1 MKIKAVFMGTP
12 EIARDALEALNDV
25 LDVVLVV
32 TQPDKLVGRKK
43 VLTKSP
49 VKLLA
54 ESLEVPVFQP
64 YKIKEEYDAII
75 KLNPDII
82 VTCAYGQI
90 LPKELLDLPKYG
102 ALNIHASLLP
112 KYRGGAPIERSIMNG
127 DKKTGITLM
136 HMDIGMDTG
145 DMIYKEEIAI
155 DDLDT
160 KETLTKKLSIL
171 AQKIIKK
178 NLPLYLD
185 GAYESVKQDDS
196 LASYAPI
203 ISKEDEYLSFNKSS
217 LEVYNHIRALSP
229 EPSVYALLDNKR
241 YKFYEAKLS
250 NLKGTPGEI
259 LAIDEALT
267 IGTLDGAIDILSIQE
282 AGKKKMSA
290 KDYFSGKNKKE
301 YIGKRFNE
309 ENN

>member
-1 MKIKAVFMGTP
+1 
-12 EIARDALEALNDV
+12 
-25 LDVVLVV
+25 
-32 TQPDKLVGRKK
+32 
-43 VLTKSP
+43 
-49 VKLLA
+49 
-54 ESLEVPVFQP
+54 
-64 YKIKEEYDAII
+64 
-75 KLNPDII
+75 
-82 VTCAYGQI
+82 
-90 LPKELLDLPKYG
+90 
-102 ALNIHASLLP
+102 
-112 KYRGGAPIERSIMNG
+112 MNG
-127 DKKTGITLM
+127 DTKTGITLM

-160 KETLTKKLSIL
+160 KETLTKKLSLL

-185 GAYESVKQDDS
+185 GEYSSIKQDES
-196 LASYAPI
+196 KASYAPI

-250 NLKGTPGEI
+250 NLKGPAGEI

-267 IGTLDGAIDILSIQE
+267 IGTLDGAIDIISLQE

-301 YIGKRFNE
+301 FIGKRFNE

>member
-127 DKKTGITLM
+127 DTKAGITLM

-171 AQKIIKK
+171 AQK
-178 NLPLYLD
+178 NY
-185 GAYESVKQDDS
+185 
-196 LASYAPI
+196 
-203 ISKEDEYLSFNKSS
+203 
-217 LEVYNHIRALSP
+217 
-229 EPSVYALLDNKR
+229 
-241 YKFYEAKLS
+241 
-250 NLKGTPGEI
+250 
-259 LAIDEALT
+259 
-267 IGTLDGAIDILSIQE
+267 
-282 AGKKKMSA
+282 
-290 KDYFSGKNKKE
+290 
-301 YIGKRFNE
+301 
-309 ENN
+309 

>member
-12 EIARDALEALNDV
+12 EIARDALKALNEV

-32 TQPDKLVGRKK
+32 TQPDKFVGRKK

-54 ESLEVPVFQP
+54 ESLSIPVFQP
-64 YKIKEEYDAII
+64 KKIKEDYDTIT
-75 KLNPDII
+75 KLNPDLI

-90 LPKELLDLPKYG
+90 LPKALLDMPQYG

-145 DMIYKEEIAI
+145 DMIYKEEIDI
-155 DDLDT
+155 DKIDT
-160 KETLTKKLSIL
+160 KETLTKKLSLL

-185 GAYESVKQDDS
+185 GEYLSIKQDES
-196 LASYAPI
+196 KASYAPI

-250 NLKGTPGEI
+250 NFKGTPGEI

-267 IGTLDGAIDILSIQE
+267 IGTLDGAIDIISLQE

>member
-12 EIARDALEALNDV
+12 EIARDALEALTDV

-64 YKIKEEYDAII
+64 YKIKEEYDTIT

-90 LPKELLDLPKYG
+90 LPKALLDMPKYG

-145 DMIYKEEIAI
+145 DIIYKEEIAI

-160 KETLTKKLSIL
+160 KETLTKKLSLL

-178 NLPLYLD
+178 ILPLYLD
-185 GAYESVKQDDS
+185 GEYSSIKQDES
-196 LASYAPI
+196 KASYAPI

>member
-75 KLNPDII
+75 KLKPDLI

-136 HMDIGMDTG
+136 YMDTGMDTG

-160 KETLTKKLSIL
+160 KETLTKKLSLL

-185 GAYESVKQDDS
+185 GAYESAKQDDS

-217 LEVYNHIRALSP
+217 LDIYNHIRSLSP
-229 EPSVYALLDNKR
+229 DPAVYALLDNKR
-241 YKFYEAKLS
+241 YKIYEARIS
-250 NLKGTPGEI
+250 SLKGKPGEI
-259 LAIDEALT
+259 LSLDNGLVV
-267 IGTLDGAIDILSIQE
+267 GTLDASINILVLQE
-282 AGKKKMSA
+282 AGKNKMTSE
-290 KDYFSGKNKKE
+290 DYFRGRNKNK

>member
-12 EIARDALEALNDV
+12 EIARDALKALNEAF
-25 LDVVLVV
+25 DVVLVV

-49 VKLLA
+49 VKVLA
-54 ESLEVPVFQP
+54 ESLSIPVFQP
-64 YKIKEEYDAII
+64 KKIKEDYDTIT
-75 KLNPDII
+75 KLNPDLI

-90 LPKELLDLPKYG
+90 LPKALLDMPQYG

-127 DKKTGITLM
+127 EAKTGITLM

-145 DMIYKEEIAI
+145 DMIYKEEIDI
-155 DDLDT
+155 DNLDT

-171 AQKIIKK
+171 AQKIIRK

-185 GAYESVKQDDS
+185 GAYERIKQDES
-196 LASYAPI
+196 KTTYAPI
-203 ISKEDEYLSFNKSS
+203 ISKEDEYLDFNRTS
-217 LEVYNHIRALSP
+217 LDIYNHIRSLSP
-229 EPSVYALLDNKR
+229 DPAVYALLDNKR
-241 YKFYEAKLS
+241 YKFYEAKVS
-250 NLKGTPGEI
+250 SLKGKPGEI
-259 LAIDEALT
+259 LNIDKALT
-267 IGTLDGAIDILSIQE
+267 VGTVDASIDILVLQE
-282 AGKKKMSA
+282 AGKNKMTA
-290 KDYFSGKNKKE
+290 EEYFRGRNKKD

>member
-12 EIARDALEALNDV
+12 EIARDALEALTDV

-90 LPKELLDLPKYG
+90 LPKALLDLPQYG

-127 DKKTGITLM
+127 DTKTGITLM

-145 DMIYKEEIAI
+145 DMIYKEEIDI
-155 DDLDT
+155 DNLDT

-171 AQKIIKK
+171 AQKIIKEK
-178 NLPLYLD
+178 LPLYLD
-185 GAYESVKQDDS
+185 GEYSSIKQDES
-196 LASYAPI
+196 KASYAPI

-282 AGKKKMSA
+282 AGKKNMSA

>member
-127 DKKTGITLM
+127 DIKTGITLM

-145 DMIYKEEIAI
+145 DMIYQEEIAI

-160 KETLTKKLSIL
+160 KETLTKKLSLL

-178 NLPLYLD
+178 NLPLYLY

-267 IGTLDGAIDILSIQE
+267 IGTLDGAIDIISLQE

>member
-12 EIARDALEALNDV
+12 EIARDALSALNEICD
-25 LDVVLVV
+25 LALVV
-32 TQPDKLVGRKK
+32 TQPDKFVGRKK

-64 YKIKEEYDAII
+64 SKIREDYDTII
-75 KLNPDII
+75 NINPDII

-127 DKKTGITLM
+127 DIKTGITLM

-145 DMIYKEEIAI
+145 DMIYQEEIAI

-160 KETLTKKLSIL
+160 KETLTKKLSLL

-241 YKFYEAKLS
+241 YKFYEAKMS

-267 IGTLDGAIDILSIQE
+267 IGTLDGAIDIISLQE

>member
-12 EIARDALEALNDV
+12 EIARDALEALNEICDV
-25 LDVVLVV
+25 ALVV
-32 TQPDKLVGRKK
+32 TQPDKFVGRKK

-145 DMIYKEEIAI
+145 DIIYKEEIAI

-185 GAYESVKQDDS
+185 GAYESAKQDDS

-250 NLKGTPGEI
+250 NFKGTPGEI

-267 IGTLDGAIDILSIQE
+267 IGTLDGAIDIISLQE

>member
-12 EIARDALEALNDV
+12 EIARDALSALNEICD
-25 LDVVLVV
+25 LALVV
-32 TQPDKLVGRKK
+32 TQPDKFVGRKK

-64 YKIKEEYDAII
+64 SKIREDYDTII
-75 KLNPDII
+75 NINPDII

-127 DKKTGITLM
+127 DTKTGITLM

-145 DMIYKEEIAI
+145 DMIYQEEIAI

-160 KETLTKKLSIL
+160 KETLTKKLSLL

-282 AGKKKMSA
+282 AGKKNMSA

>member
-32 TQPDKLVGRKK
+32 TQPDKFVGRKK

-90 LPKELLDLPKYG
+90 LPKALLDLPQYG

-127 DKKTGITLM
+127 DTKTGITLM

-145 DMIYKEEIAI
+145 DMIYKEEIDI
-155 DDLDT
+155 DNLDT

-171 AQKIIKK
+171 AQKIIKEK
-178 NLPLYLD
+178 LPLYLD
-185 GAYESVKQDDS
+185 GAYKRIKQDES
-196 LASYAPI
+196 KASYAPI
-203 ISKEDEYLSFNKSS
+203 ITKDDEYLDFNRNS
-217 LEVYNHIRALSP
+217 LDIYNHIRSLSP
-229 EPSVYALLDNKR
+229 DPAVYALLDNKR
-241 YKFYEAKLS
+241 YKIYEARIS
-250 NLKGTPGEI
+250 SLKGKPGEI
-259 LAIDEALT
+259 LSLDNGLVV
-267 IGTLDGAIDILSIQE
+267 GTLDASINILVLQE
-282 AGKKKMSA
+282 AGKNKMTSE
-290 KDYFSGKNKKE
+290 DYFRGRNKNK

>member
-136 HMDIGMDTG
+136 HMDEGMDTG
-145 DMIYKEEIAI
+145 DMIYQEEIAI

-250 NLKGTPGEI
+250 NFKGTPGEI

-267 IGTLDGAIDILSIQE
+267 IGTLDGAIDIISLQE

>member
-12 EIARDALEALNDV
+12 EIARDALEALTDV

-64 YKIKEEYDAII
+64 YKIKEEYDTIT

-90 LPKELLDLPKYG
+90 LPKALLDMPKYG

-145 DMIYKEEIAI
+145 DIIYKEEIAI

-160 KETLTKKLSIL
+160 KETLTKKLSLL

-185 GAYESVKQDDS
+185 GEYSSIKQDES
-196 LASYAPI
+196 KASYAPI

-282 AGKKKMSA
+282 AGKKNMSA

>member
-1 MKIKAVFMGTP
+1 MKIKAIFMGTP

-43 VLTKSP
+43 ILTKSP
-49 VKLLA
+49 VKILA
-54 ESLEVPVFQP
+54 ESLSIPVFQP
-64 YKIKEEYDAII
+64 YKIKEDYEKII
-75 KLNPDII
+75 NLKPDLI

-90 LPKELLDLPKYG
+90 LPKALLDLPKYG

-112 KYRGGAPIERSIMNG
+112 KFRGGAPIERSIMNG

-145 DMIYKEEIAI
+145 DIIYKEEIDI
-155 DDLDT
+155 DNLDT

-185 GAYESVKQDDS
+185 GEYPSTKQDDS
-196 LASYAPI
+196 IASYAPI
-203 ISKEDEYLSFNKSS
+203 ITKEDEYLDFNKSS
-217 LEVYNHIRALSP
+217 LEVYNHIRSLSP
-229 EPSVYALLDNKR
+229 DPAVYALLDNTR
-241 YKFYEAKLS
+241 YKIYEARIS
-250 NLKGTPGEI
+250 NLKGKPGEI
-259 LAIDEALT
+259 LSLDNGLVV
-267 IGTLDGAIDILSIQE
+267 GTLDASINILVLQE
-282 AGKKKMSA
+282 AGKNKMTTE
-290 KDYFSGKNKKE
+290 DYFRGRNKNKF
-301 YIGKRFNE
+301 IGKRFNE

>member
-49 VKLLA
+49 VKVLA
-54 ESLEVPVFQP
+54 ESLSIPVFQP
-64 YKIKEEYDAII
+64 KKIKEDYDTIT

-90 LPKELLDLPKYG
+90 LPKALLDMPKYG

-136 HMDIGMDTG
+136 HMDTGMDTG

-160 KETLTKKLSIL
+160 KETLTKKLSLL

-185 GAYESVKQDDS
+185 GAYESAKQDDS

-217 LEVYNHIRALSP
+217 LDIYNHIRSLSP
-229 EPSVYALLDNKR
+229 DPAVYALLDNKR
-241 YKFYEAKLS
+241 YKIYEARIS
-250 NLKGTPGEI
+250 SLKGKPGEI
-259 LAIDEALT
+259 LSLDNGLVV
-267 IGTLDGAIDILSIQE
+267 GTLDASINILVLQE
-282 AGKKKMSA
+282 AGKNKMTSE
-290 KDYFSGKNKKE
+290 DYFRGRNKNK

>member
-32 TQPDKLVGRKK
+32 TQPDKFVGRKK

-90 LPKELLDLPKYG
+90 LPKALLDLPKYG

-127 DKKTGITLM
+127 DIKTGITLM

-145 DMIYKEEIAI
+145 DMIYQEEIAI

-160 KETLTKKLSIL
+160 KETLTKKLSLL

-185 GAYESVKQDDS
+185 GEYSSIKQDES
-196 LASYAPI
+196 KASYAPI

-282 AGKKKMSA
+282 AGKKNMSA

>member
-54 ESLEVPVFQP
+54 KSLEVPVFQP

-136 HMDIGMDTG
+136 HMDTGMDTG

-160 KETLTKKLSIL
+160 KETLTKKLSLL

-185 GAYESVKQDDS
+185 GAYESAKQDDS

-203 ISKEDEYLSFNKSS
+203 IIKEDEYLSFNKSS

>member
-12 EIARDALEALNDV
+12 EIARDALLALNEICDV
-25 LDVVLVV
+25 ALVV
-32 TQPDKLVGRKK
+32 TQPDKFVGRKK

-54 ESLEVPVFQP
+54 ESLEVSVFQP

-127 DKKTGITLM
+127 DTKTGITLM

>member
-127 DKKTGITLM
+127 DTKAGITLM

>member
-12 EIARDALEALNDV
+12 EIARDALKALNEAF
-25 LDVVLVV
+25 DVVLVV

-49 VKLLA
+49 VKVLA
-54 ESLEVPVFQP
+54 ESLSIPVFQP
-64 YKIKEEYDAII
+64 KKIKEDYDTIT
-75 KLNPDII
+75 KLNPDLI

-90 LPKELLDLPKYG
+90 LPKALLDMPQYG

-127 DKKTGITLM
+127 EAKTGITLM

-145 DMIYKEEIAI
+145 DMIYQEEIDI
-155 DDLDT
+155 DNLDT

-171 AQKIIKK
+171 AQKIIRK

-185 GAYESVKQDDS
+185 GAYERIKQDES
-196 LASYAPI
+196 KTTYAPI
-203 ISKEDEYLSFNKSS
+203 ISKEDEYLDFNRTS
-217 LEVYNHIRALSP
+217 LDIYNHIRSLSP
-229 EPSVYALLDNKR
+229 DPAVYALLDNKR
-241 YKFYEAKLS
+241 YKFYEAKVS
-250 NLKGTPGEI
+250 SLKGKPGEI
-259 LAIDEALT
+259 LSLDNGLVV
-267 IGTLDGAIDILSIQE
+267 GTLDASINILVLQE
-282 AGKKKMSA
+282 AGKNKMTA
-290 KDYFSGKNKKE
+290 EEYFRGRNKKD

>member
-32 TQPDKLVGRKK
+32 TQPDKFVGRKK

-127 DKKTGITLM
+127 DIKTGITLM

-145 DMIYKEEIAI
+145 DMIYQEEIAI

-160 KETLTKKLSIL
+160 KETLTKKLSLL

-178 NLPLYLD
+178 NLPLYLY

>member
-49 VKLLA
+49 VKVLA

-64 YKIKEEYDAII
+64 SKIREDYDTII
-75 KLNPDII
+75 KINPDII

-90 LPKELLDLPKYG
+90 LPKTLLDLPKYG

-136 HMDIGMDTG
+136 HMDVGMDTG
-145 DMIYKEEIAI
+145 DMIYKEEIDI
-155 DDLDT
+155 DKLDT

-171 AQKIIKK
+171 AQKIIKE
-178 NLPLYLD
+178 NLPLYLK
-185 GAYESVKQDDS
+185 GEYPSTKQDES

-203 ISKEDEYLSFNKSS
+203 ISKEDEYLDFNKSS
-217 LEVYNHIRALSP
+217 LDIYNHIRSLSP
-229 EPSVYALLDNKR
+229 DPAVYAFLNNKR
-241 YKFYEAKLS
+241 YKIYEARIS
-250 NLKGTPGEI
+250 SLKGKPGEI
-259 LAIDEALT
+259 LSLDNELVV
-267 IGTLDGAIDILSIQE
+267 GTLDASIDILCLQE
-282 AGKKKMSA
+282 AGKNKMTA
-290 KDYFSGKNKKE
+290 EDYFRGRNKKE
-301 YIGKRFNE
+301 FIGKRFNE

>member
-49 VKLLA
+49 VKVLA
-54 ESLEVPVFQP
+54 DSLEVPVFQP
-64 YKIKEEYDAII
+64 YKIKEDYDTII
-75 KLNPDII
+75 NIKPDII

-90 LPKELLDLPKYG
+90 LPKVLLDLPKYG

-127 DKKTGITLM
+127 DTKTGITLM
-136 HMDIGMDTG
+136 HMDVGMDTG
-145 DMIYKEEIAI
+145 DMIYKEEIEI
-155 DDLDT
+155 DKLDT

-171 AQKIIKK
+171 AQKIIKE
-178 NLPLYLD
+178 NLPLYLK
-185 GAYESVKQDDS
+185 GEYPSTKQDES

-203 ISKEDEYLSFNKSS
+203 ISKEDEYLDFNKSS
-217 LEVYNHIRALSP
+217 LEVYNHIRSLSP
-229 EPSVYALLDNKR
+229 DPAVYAFLNNKR
-241 YKFYEAKLS
+241 YKIYEARIS
-250 NLKGTPGEI
+250 SLKGKPGEI
-259 LAIDEALT
+259 LSLDNGLVV
-267 IGTLDGAIDILSIQE
+267 GTLDASIDILVLQE
-282 AGKKKMSA
+282 AGKNKMTA
-290 KDYFSGKNKKE
+290 EDYFRGRNKKE
-301 YIGKRFNE
+301 FIGKRFNE